1 MGLNSGA
8 ANGGADSALHL
19 ALPTAPSGKHLLPW
33 LLLALVA
40 HAVVL
45 APDALSFRA
54 QGATAPPLQWR
65 LLVAPAAPAEAPQS
79 AKAEAGPAHVPE
91 SQPSTTRTDASP
103 ARPSA
108 PPSAPLAAPP
118 QPERGAAT
126 AAQAPPAGQWTYQLR
141 WQGEQGVARIEW
153 AQDGSR
159 YRLHLT
165 RQTTSKSL
173 PDWTSEGELRA
184 GGLQPLRFS
193 TQRGKRSQ
201 LALSFDPAAGT
212 IAVGKQASTPAP
224 ALTQDRLSWM
234 FQAAAMAQATQ
245 LKPGTE
251 LQFWVAGWRGDL
263 QAWRMRAEPD
273 PQHPQ
278 WLRLRRLPPEGSLV
292 EQSLWL
298 DPARHH
304 LPVRMEVR
312 WDDAERW
319 ELQLDDTPIP

>member
-1 MGLNSGA
+1 LPERQLTTASPPARPA
-8 ANGGADSALHL
+8 AAS
-19 ALPTAPSGKHLLPW
+19 P
-33 LLLALVA
+33 
-40 HAVVL
+40 
-45 APDALSFRA
+45 
-54 QGATAPPLQWR
+54 
-65 LLVAPAAPAEAPQS
+65 APAAPS
-79 AKAEAGPAHVPE
+79 G
-91 SQPSTTRTDASP
+91 AS
-103 ARPSA
+103 
-108 PPSAPLAAPP
+108 AAPP
-118 QPERGAAT
+118 QLDRGAPA
-126 AAQAPPAGQWTYQLR
+126 AAQPLPAGQWQYQLR

-173 PDWTSEGELRA
+173 PEWTSEGELRA

-245 LKPGTE
+245 LKPGAE

-304 LPVRMEVR
+304 LPARMEVR

-319 ELQLDDTPIP
+319 ELQLDDTPTP